1 MDSKK
6 LYIYVDIIIIIII
19 IIIYIVYQFEKS
31 TILIFVTFGK
41 CIYYYM

>member
-6 LYIYVDIIIIIII
+6 LYIYVDIIIIII